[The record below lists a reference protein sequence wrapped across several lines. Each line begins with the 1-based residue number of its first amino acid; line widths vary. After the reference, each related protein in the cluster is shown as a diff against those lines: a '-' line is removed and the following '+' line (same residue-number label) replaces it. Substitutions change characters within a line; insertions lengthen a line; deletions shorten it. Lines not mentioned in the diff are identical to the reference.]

1 MAKFNVTLY
10 YHTNVTVEVEAE
22 NEQEARN
29 LAYAKV
35 DDEKY
40 NDILLDGLQPD
51 GSDVDKITD

>member
-40 NDILLDGLQPD
+40 NDILLDGLQSE

>member
-40 NDILLDGLQPD
+40 NDMLLDGLQSE
-51 GSDVDKITD
+51 GSDVDKITN

>member
-40 NDILLDGLQPD
+40 NDMLLDGLQSE

>member
-10 YHTNVTVEVEAE
+10 YHTNVTVEVEAK

-40 NDILLDGLQPD
+40 NDILLGGLQSE

>member
-22 NEQEARN
+22 NEHEARN

-35 DDEKY
+35 DDDKY
-40 NDILLDGLQPD
+40 NDILLDGLQSE
-51 GSDVDKITD
+51 GSDVDKISD

>member
-35 DDEKY
+35 DDDKY
-40 NDILLDGLQPD
+40 NEMLLDGLQSE

>member
-40 NDILLDGLQPD
+40 NDILLDGLESE
-51 GSDVDKITD
+51 GSDVDKVTD

>member
-35 DDEKY
+35 DDDKY
-40 NDILLDGLQPD
+40 NDILLDGLQSE